1 MERVLSVAKQD
12 NLISRDAVPPEIWR
26 CSVFTLLYTRIVDR
40 KNNTYQIETR
50 PLLLW
55 LPGIISFIF
64 FLIWFAGIVTD
75 LSGSA
80 IIDLCFA
87 SGWMLLS
94 PYLMGRTEYRLAGL
108 LNQFAIDDRNIR
120 SGNSGWNLK
129 KCINQLQKIN
139 KLYWIVTSLSTV
151 VFVCFF
157 VIFDNLIASVLEI
170 ESISISMLTFGA
182 ICMLITGFAT
192 GNGIWGFLKARK
204 LYSTIYKSAE
214 IDWYPFRVKQVAGL
228 EQLTK
233 DGFAVAIVFS
243 FGAFFAPIALRIYF
257 QTESNVKYIALVGV
271 VILVLGSAVLFTL
284 ITIIIYRL
292 GKSSRE
298 NVLEIIA
305 GKIEY
310 YLLNSSMEF
319 MSEQTE
325 IYSPD
330 KPEMEFRDLLLLQNS
345 IYSAETHSAIVSYLK
360 NLFLVI
366 LIPISL
372 TFLPQLLDLLF

>member
-1 MERVLSVAKQD
+1 MERGLSVAKQD
-12 NLISRDAVPPEIWR
+12 NLISKDAVPPEIWR
-26 CSVFTLLYTRIVDR
+26 CSLFTLLYTRIVYGE
-40 KNNTYQIETR
+40 NNTYKIETR
-50 PLLLW
+50 QLFLW
-55 LPGIISFIF
+55 LPGIASFILF
-64 FLIWFAGIVTD
+64 FIWFAGIVAD
-75 LSGSA
+75 LSTS
-80 IIDLCFA
+80 IIIELCFA

-108 LNQFAIDDRNIR
+108 LNQFAIDNRNAR
-120 SGNSGWNLK
+120 SGNKGWNLK
-129 KCINQLQKIN
+129 ECINQLHKIN

-151 VFVCFF
+151 VFVGFF

-170 ESISISMLTFGA
+170 ENITPPMLTFGA

-192 GNGIWGFLKARK
+192 GNGVWGLLKARK
-204 LYSTIYKSAE
+204 LYWTIHKSAE
-214 IDWYPFRVKQVAGL
+214 IDWYPFRVKQIAGL

-257 QTESNVKYIALVGV
+257 QTESNIKYIALVGV
-271 VILVLGSAVLFTL
+271 IVLVLGSAVLFTL
-284 ITIIIYRL
+284 ITVIIYRL

-305 GKIEY
+305 DKIEY
-310 YLLNSSMEF
+310 YLLCSSLEF
-319 MSEQTE
+319 MSEQTQ
-325 IYSPD
+325 IDSPE

-366 LIPISL
+366 LIPICL
-372 TFLPQLLDLLF
+372 TFLPQLLDLFF